1 MIETEEEET
10 KISNGSYLMS
20 ATHSI
25 SKFIKKKKKTKE
37 AVSISEKYI
46 YQIIPY

>member
-25 SKFIKKKKKTKE
+25 SKFIKKKKTKE

-46 YQIIPY
+46 YHIIPY